1 MNGTGMK
8 IRTARRHD
16 YMPEDLITWY
26 TYLSTGNF
34 PIPLLT
40 ELGSSTVMVVF
51 RDHEGNTAVS
61 GGVIRFSAG
70 SRSLLCLN
78 FYFLLIKPSQSLSQ
92 VYYLEARDLLLH
104 VVIVHNVPT
113 TTSCVCLNLSFLAP
127 ALFIG
132 SVDPATSLVQFNP
145 STYSVNEHDPMV
157 TLLVE
162 RVGNTSMA
170 LVINYSTTAGTALGM
185 YVLCHG
191 V

>member
-1 MNGTGMK
+1 
-8 IRTARRHD
+8 
-16 YMPEDLITWY
+16 MPEDLITWY

-34 PIPLLT
+34 PIPLFI
-40 ELGSSTVMVVF
+40 EFGSSTVMVVF

-61 GGVIRFSAG
+61 GGVARFSAG

-78 FYFLLIKPSQSLSQ
+78 FYFLLITLSQSLSQ
-92 VYYLEARDLLLH
+92 VCYWGARAFILH
-104 VVIVHNVPT
+104 VVIVHNVST
-113 TTSCVCLNLSFLAP
+113 TVSCVCLNLSFLTP
-127 ALFIG
+127 GFFIG
-132 SVDPATSLVQFNP
+132 SVDHATSLVQFNP

-170 LVINYSTTAGTALGM
+170 LVIDYSTTAGTALGM